1 MLANTPDLGHNAGME
16 PLRIYERTLRKK
28 IEELAGY
35 FPCVMLTGARQ
46 VGKSTLL
53 RSMLPE
59 GMNYVTLDDYV
70 EAARAKED
78 PNGFLDR
85 HGLPLCIDEI
95 QYAPE
100 LLRAIKVRVDANRRP
115 GMYWLTGSQRFHMMK
130 GVTESLAGRIGVLE
144 LMSLSQQE
152 MLGQGAGAT
161 CFLPDS
167 LSENSALYGA
177 CGVAELYERI
187 WRGGY
192 PQLIQYPQ
200 MPARDFFNSYLQ
212 TYVERDVQSLS
223 QVGDKSAFVTLMRS
237 AALRT
242 GQQLVYSDLARDA
255 GVSPKTAA
263 SWVSI
268 LETSGIVS
276 LLKPY
281 HANSLKRLAK
291 SPKLY
296 FLDTGLCSWL
306 AGYQSAADL
315 SRSPLAG
322 AMLET
327 WVYGQLLRSF
337 TNAGIDPQLYYF
349 RNLDGAEVDFLLE
362 YNQCLY
368 PMEVKLSSRPMAG
381 DLKGMRH
388 IPAALNGM
396 HPGIV
401 LCTSSRVEKLNETGA
416 FAYPISCL

>member
-1 MLANTPDLGHNAGME
+1 ME
-16 PLRIYERTLRKK
+16 PLRIYERTLRSR
-28 IEELAGY
+28 IEELASY

-53 RSMLPE
+53 RGMLPA

-100 LLRAIKVRVDANRRP
+100 LLRAIKIRVDENRRP

-130 GVTESLAGRIGVLE
+130 GVTESLAGRIGLLE

-152 MLGQGAGAT
+152 LLGLGAGAP

-167 LSENSALYGA
+167 ISPASALRGI

-200 MPARDFFNSYLQ
+200 MPVRDFFSSYLQ

-263 SWVSI
+263 AWISI
-268 LETSGIVS
+268 LEASGIVS
-276 LLKPY
+276 LLQPY
-281 HANSLKRLAK
+281 HSNALKRLAK

-337 TNAGIDPQLYYF
+337 TNVGIDPRLYYF
-349 RNLDGAEVDFLLE
+349 RNHDGAEVDFLLE

-368 PMEVKLSSRPMAG
+368 PMEVKLSSRPVPG
-381 DLKGMRH
+381 DLKGMHH
-388 IPAALNGM
+388 IPASLGGI

-401 LCTSSRVEKLNETGA
+401 LCTATRIDTLNDAGMLS
-416 FAYPISCL
+416 FPISGL

>member
-1 MLANTPDLGHNAGME
+1 ME
-16 PLRIYERTLRKK
+16 PLRIYERTLRRK
-28 IEELAGY
+28 IEELNTY

-53 RSMLPE
+53 RGMLPE

-100 LLRAIKVRVDANRRP
+100 LLRAIKVRVDADRRP

-130 GVTESLAGRIGVLE
+130 GVTESLAGRIGILE
-144 LMSLSQQE
+144 LMSLSQRE
-152 MLGQGAGAT
+152 TLGQGESAT
-161 CFLPDS
+161 CFLP
-167 LSENSALYGA
+167 SALSQSTPVEGT
-177 CGVAELYERI
+177 CGISALYERI

-200 MPARDFFNSYLQ
+200 MPVRDFFSSYLQ

-268 LETSGIVS
+268 LETSGVIS

-281 HANSLKRLAK
+281 HTNSLKRLAK

-306 AGYQSAADL
+306 AGYLSPADL
-315 SRSPLAG
+315 ARSPLAG

-337 TNAGIDPQLYYF
+337 TNAGIAPQLYYF

-368 PMEVKLSSRPMAG
+368 PMEVKQNTRPIAS
-381 DLKGMRH
+381 DLKGMHH
-388 IPAALNGM
+388 IPAALNGI

-401 LCTSSRVEKLNETGA
+401 FCTASGIEKLNTAGA
-416 FAYPISCL
+416 LSYPISAL

>member
-1 MLANTPDLGHNAGME
+1 
-16 PLRIYERTLRKK
+16 
-28 IEELAGY
+28 
-35 FPCVMLTGARQ
+35 
-46 VGKSTLL
+46 
-53 RSMLPE
+53 
-59 GMNYVTLDDYV
+59 
-70 EAARAKED
+70 
-78 PNGFLDR
+78 
-85 HGLPLCIDEI
+85 
-95 QYAPE
+95 
-100 LLRAIKVRVDANRRP
+100 
-115 GMYWLTGSQRFHMMK
+115 
-130 GVTESLAGRIGVLE
+130 
-144 LMSLSQQE
+144 
-152 MLGQGAGAT
+152 
-161 CFLPDS
+161 
-167 LSENSALYGA
+167 
-177 CGVAELYERI
+177 VAELYERI

-200 MPARDFFNSYLQ
+200 MPVRDFFSSYLQ

-263 SWVSI
+263 AWISI
-268 LETSGIVS
+268 LEASGIVS
-276 LLKPY
+276 LLQPY
-281 HANSLKRLAK
+281 HSNALKRLAK

-337 TNAGIDPQLYYF
+337 TNVGIDPQLYYF
-349 RNLDGAEVDFLLE
+349 RNHDGAEVDFLLE

-368 PMEVKLSSRPMAG
+368 PMEVKLSSRPVPG
-381 DLKGMRH
+381 DLKGMHH
-388 IPAALNGM
+388 IPASLGGI

-401 LCTSSRVEKLNETGA
+401 LCTATRIDTLNDAGMLS
-416 FAYPISCL
+416 FPISGL